1 VTIVMTS
8 GTEGYERF
16 IPLFIASSKA
26 LDFNVV
32 CKDFVRFLPLKNS
45 NILDLGS
52 GAGQNSAALDK
63 LGFNVTAIEPMAAFL
78 NAAINE
84 YRSTSIEWLHD
95 SLPYIACLDSHEE
108 KFDFVLIDAVWHHLS
123 EAERI
128 IATSKISTVIKSNG
142 RCAISLRNGP
152 PGMGT
157 RVFPTDSKDTINLFK
172 AHGFKCIFKLCNQ
185 ASILP
190 NKEKVK
196 WTRIVL
202 EKVT

>member
-1 VTIVMTS
+1 MTT

-16 IPLFIASSKA
+16 IPLFIESSQS

-32 CKDFVRFLPLKNS
+32 CKDFISFLPLKNS
-45 NILDLGS
+45 NILDLGA

-63 LGFNVTAIEPMAAFL
+63 LGFNVTAIEPMTEFL
-78 NAAINE
+78 NAAMNT
-84 YRSTSIEWLHD
+84 YKSTSIEWHHD
-95 SLPYIACLDSHEE
+95 RLPNIACLDSQSE

-123 EAERI
+123 TKERNI
-128 IATSKISTVIKSNG
+128 SASKISAVIKRKG

-152 PGMGT
+152 AGMGT
-157 RVFPTDSKDTINLFK
+157 RVFPTDSNDTIKLFSLY
-172 AHGFKCIFKLCNQ
+172 GFKCIFRLCNQ
-185 ASILP
+185 ASVLP
-190 NKEKVK
+190 NKDKVK